1 MRTIQKIYANAY
13 SNRQD
18 QNFYIEIDCKHIA
31 KKMKVDNELVFQRLY
46 SHLEKKY
53 GYTNADQSYVHFFS
67 LTVGDKKHCIN
78 YPYLCAALSDL
89 EGERK
94 ELRITQAFAIV
105 SAIISII
112 ALIKN

>member
-46 SHLEKKY
+46 SHLEKNMD
-53 GYTNADQSYVHFFS
+53 TQTQINLMFTFF
-67 LTVGDKKHCIN
+67 LL
-78 YPYLCAALSDL
+78 PL
-89 EGERK
+89 E
-94 ELRITQAFAIV
+94 
-105 SAIISII
+105 
-112 ALIKN
+112 IKNTVSITHTYVLHFLI